1 MTKDEL
7 PSTTIQD
14 LGVVV
19 VVSGEKLISRYPV
32 DSSYFSR
39 MKLKMKLDGED
50 YVFGDT
56 IIGCEGTM
64 LSTLDINVTI
74 TKVIR
79 MVMSLDLAA
88 LFLLMK
94 GFKGLNDLLSII
106 LLSISRNKIV
116 WLTLVVSYFKLGN

>member
-1 MTKDEL
+1 
-7 PSTTIQD
+7 
-14 LGVVV
+14 
-19 VVSGEKLISRYPV
+19 
-32 DSSYFSR
+32 
-39 MKLKMKLDGED
+39 
-50 YVFGDT
+50 
-56 IIGCEGTM
+56 M
-64 LSTLDINVTI
+64 LSTLAINVII

-88 LFLLMK
+88 LFLLLK